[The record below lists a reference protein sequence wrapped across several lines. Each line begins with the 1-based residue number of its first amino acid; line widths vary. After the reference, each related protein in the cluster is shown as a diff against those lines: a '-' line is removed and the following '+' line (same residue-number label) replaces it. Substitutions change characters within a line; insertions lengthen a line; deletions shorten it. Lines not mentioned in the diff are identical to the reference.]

1 MCRNGGLVS
10 RLLALSVVLGKAE
23 KSRIIRKAKLL
34 VRTARS
40 PSSICIFTSSFD
52 VSVDASECRATI
64 RDRMLWQGRRE
75 SENVDDARGS
85 GGGGRIMLGGGIGT
99 VILVVL
105 YLLLGGDPQALFNS
119 QQVQL
124 PESAQYDNQ
133 APRDEASK
141 FVAVVLAD
149 TEDAWNEVF
158 RQMGREYQEPRLV
171 LFTDMI
177 QSGCGFASG
186 ATGPFYCPQDRRVY
200 IDLGF
205 FRQLQERLGA
215 GGDFAEAYVIAHE
228 VGHHVQNLL
237 GISDRVQ
244 AARGRVSQSEYNR
257 LSVRLELQADFL
269 AGVWARYTDRIKH
282 VVEAGDIEEA
292 MRAASAVGDDR
303 LQSRSRGYVVPDSF
317 THGTSEQR
325 VRWFRR
331 GYETGDL
338 RQGDTFNAPEL

>member
-1 MCRNGGLVS
+1 
-10 RLLALSVVLGKAE
+10 
-23 KSRIIRKAKLL
+23 
-34 VRTARS
+34 
-40 PSSICIFTSSFD
+40 
-52 VSVDASECRATI
+52 
-64 RDRMLWQGRRE
+64 
-75 SENVDDARGS
+75 
-85 GGGGRIMLGGGIGT
+85 LGGGLGT
-99 VILVVL
+99 IIVVVA

-119 QQVQL
+119 QQAQL
-124 PESAQYDNQ
+124 PQTAQYDSQ
-133 APRDEASK
+133 TPRDQASK

-149 TEDAWNEVF
+149 TEDAWHEVF
-158 RQMGREYQEPRLV
+158 RQMGREYQEPKLV
-171 LFTDMI
+171 LFTDTT

-237 GISDRVQ
+237 GITDRVEG
-244 AARGRVSQSEYNR
+244 ARGRVSQAEYNR

-269 AGVWARYTDRIKH
+269 AGVWARYADRVKH

-303 LQSRSRGYVVPDSF
+303 LQYRSRGYVVPDSF

-338 RQGDTFNAPEL
+338 RQGDTFSAREL

>member
-1 MCRNGGLVS
+1 
-10 RLLALSVVLGKAE
+10 
-23 KSRIIRKAKLL
+23 
-34 VRTARS
+34 
-40 PSSICIFTSSFD
+40 
-52 VSVDASECRATI
+52 
-64 RDRMLWQGRRE
+64 MLWQGRRE
-75 SENVDDARGS
+75 SENVEDARGS
-85 GGGGRIMLGGGIGT
+85 GGGGRIALGGGIGT

-119 QQVQL
+119 QQAQL
-124 PESAQYDNQ
+124 SQTAQYDSQ

-141 FVAVVLAD
+141 FAAVVLAE
-149 TEDAWNEVF
+149 TEDAWQEIF
-158 RQMGREYQEPRLV
+158 RQMGREYEEPKLV

-186 ATGPFYCPQDRRVY
+186 ATGPFYCPEDRRVY

-205 FRQLQERLGA
+205 FRELQGRLGA

-237 GISDRVQ
+237 GITDRVQ
-244 AARGRVSQSEYNR
+244 AARRRVSEAEYNR

-269 AGVWARYTDRIKH
+269 AGVWARYTDRVKH

-292 MRAASAVGDDR
+292 MRSASAVGDDR
-303 LQSRSRGYVVPDSF
+303 LQYRSRGYVVPDSF
-317 THGTSEQR
+317 THGSSEQR

-338 RQGDTFNAPEL
+338 SQGDTFNARDL

>member
-1 MCRNGGLVS
+1 
-10 RLLALSVVLGKAE
+10 
-23 KSRIIRKAKLL
+23 
-34 VRTARS
+34 
-40 PSSICIFTSSFD
+40 
-52 VSVDASECRATI
+52 
-64 RDRMLWQGRRE
+64 MLWQGQRE
-75 SENVDDARGS
+75 SENVEDARGS
-85 GGGGRIMLGGGIGT
+85 GGGRLVMGGGIGT

-105 YLLLGGDPQALFNS
+105 YLVLGGDPQALFNAQQQAQVS
-119 QQVQL
+119 QPAQV
-124 PESAQYDNQ
+124 NTQ
-133 APRDEASK
+133 APRDDASK

-149 TEDAWNEVF
+149 TEDAWNDVF
-158 RQMGREYQEPRLV
+158 RQMGRKYEEPRLV
-171 LFTDMI
+171 LFTDVI
-177 QSGCGFASG
+177 QSGCGFARG
-186 ATGPFYCPQDRRVY
+186 ATGPFYCPQDRQVY

-228 VGHHVQNLL
+228 VGHHVQKLL
-237 GISDRVQ
+237 GITDRVD
-244 AARGRVSQSEYNR
+244 AARRRASEAESNR

-269 AGVWARYTDRIKH
+269 AGVWARYADRTKH

-292 MRAASAVGDDR
+292 MRAANAVGDDR

-338 RQGDTFNAPEL
+338 SQGDTFKAREL

>member
-1 MCRNGGLVS
+1 
-10 RLLALSVVLGKAE
+10 
-23 KSRIIRKAKLL
+23 
-34 VRTARS
+34 
-40 PSSICIFTSSFD
+40 
-52 VSVDASECRATI
+52 
-64 RDRMLWQGRRE
+64 MLWQGRRE
-75 SENVDDARGS
+75 SENVEDARGS

-99 VILVVL
+99 VVLVVL

-119 QQVQL
+119 QQAQL
-124 PESAQYDNQ
+124 PESAQYDSQ
-133 APRDEASK
+133 SPRDEASK
-141 FVAVVLAD
+141 FVRVVLAD

-158 RQMGREYQEPRLV
+158 RQMGRQYQEPRLV

-186 ATGPFYCPQDRRVY
+186 ATGPFYCPQDRQVY

-205 FRQLQERLGA
+205 FRQLQDRLGA

-244 AARGRVSQSEYNR
+244 AARGRVSQAEYNQ

-269 AGVWARYTDRIKH
+269 AGVWARYTDRVKH

-338 RQGDTFNAPEL
+338 RQGDTFNAQEL

>member
-1 MCRNGGLVS
+1 
-10 RLLALSVVLGKAE
+10 
-23 KSRIIRKAKLL
+23 
-34 VRTARS
+34 
-40 PSSICIFTSSFD
+40 
-52 VSVDASECRATI
+52 
-64 RDRMLWQGRRE
+64 MLWQGRRE
-75 SENVDDARGS
+75 SENVEDARGS
-85 GGGGRIMLGGGIGT
+85 GGGGRIVLGGGIGT

-119 QQVQL
+119 QQAQL
-124 PESAQYDNQ
+124 PQSAQYDSQ

-149 TEDAWNEVF
+149 TEDAWNEIF
-158 RQMGREYQEPRLV
+158 RQMGRQYQEPRLV
-171 LFTDMI
+171 LFTDLI

-237 GISDRVQ
+237 GITDRVQ
-244 AARGRVSQSEYNR
+244 AARGRVSQSEYNQ

-269 AGVWARYTDRIKH
+269 AGVWARYTDRVKH

-325 VRWFRR
+325 ARWFRR

-338 RQGDTFNAPEL
+338 QPGRYVQRA

>member
-1 MCRNGGLVS
+1 
-10 RLLALSVVLGKAE
+10 
-23 KSRIIRKAKLL
+23 
-34 VRTARS
+34 
-40 PSSICIFTSSFD
+40 
-52 VSVDASECRATI
+52 
-64 RDRMLWQGRRE
+64 MLWQGRRE
-75 SENVDDARGS
+75 SENVEDARGS
-85 GGGGRIMLGGGIGT
+85 GGGGRIVLGGGIGT

-119 QQVQL
+119 QQAQL
-124 PESAQYDNQ
+124 PQTAQYDSQ

-149 TEDAWNEVF
+149 TEDAWHEIF
-158 RQMGREYQEPRLV
+158 RQMGREYQEPKLV
-171 LFTDMI
+171 LFTDLI
-177 QSGCGFASG
+177 QSGCGFARG
-186 ATGPFYCPQDRRVY
+186 ATGPFYCPQDWRVY
-200 IDLGF
+200 VDLGF
-205 FRQLQERLGA
+205 YRLLQERLGA
-215 GGDFAEAYVIAHE
+215 GGDFAQAYVIAHE

-237 GISDRVQ
+237 GITDRVQ
-244 AARGRVSQSEYNR
+244 AARRRVSEAEYNR

-269 AGVWARYTDRIKH
+269 AGVWARYADRVKH

-303 LQSRSRGYVVPDSF
+303 LQYRSRGYVVPDSF

-338 RQGDTFNAPEL
+338 SQGDTFNAPDL

>member
-1 MCRNGGLVS
+1 
-10 RLLALSVVLGKAE
+10 
-23 KSRIIRKAKLL
+23 
-34 VRTARS
+34 
-40 PSSICIFTSSFD
+40 
-52 VSVDASECRATI
+52 
-64 RDRMLWQGRRE
+64 MLWQGRRE
-75 SENVDDARGS
+75 SDNVEDARGS
-85 GGGGRIMLGGGIGT
+85 GGGGRIAVGGGIGT

-105 YLLLGGDPQALFNS
+105 YLVLGGDPQALFNS
-119 QQVQL
+119 QQAQL
-124 PESAQYDNQ
+124 PQTAQYDSQ
-133 APRDEASK
+133 APRDDASK
-141 FVAVVLAD
+141 FVSVVLAD
-149 TEDAWNEVF
+149 TEDAWHEIF
-158 RQMGREYQEPRLV
+158 RQMGREYQEPKLV
-171 LFTDMI
+171 LFTDRT

-186 ATGPFYCPQDRRVY
+186 ATGPFYCPEDQRVY

-205 FRQLQERLGA
+205 FRELQGRLGA

-244 AARGRVSQSEYNR
+244 AARRRVSEAEYNR

-269 AGVWARYTDRIKH
+269 AGVWARYTDRVKH

-331 GYETGDL
+331 GYETGDI
-338 RQGDTFNAPEL
+338 RQGDTFNASDL